1 MREKTILPADIT
13 AAVVERVREAFPGET
28 VYTDLVPRD
37 FERPCNMVE
46 PVGLGLDPLS
56 HGLSGVDLLYKIKI
70 TTFSTV
76 DEVHSSH
83 LPVLDLRSLLVMGAF
98 AAGYVRVKDRAPKV
112 RSMEADT
119 SFFDCA
125 AVTLTLALTLDRADF
140 VGPELYELMQNLE
153 FQVRLKKEND
163 NG

>member
-1 MREKTILPADIT
+1 MREGTIVPADIIN
-13 AAVVERVREAFPGET
+13 AVVERVKEAFPGET
-28 VYTDLVPRD
+28 VYTDLTPRD

-46 PVGLGLDPLS
+46 LAGLNLDPLS
-56 HGLSGVDLLYKIKI
+56 HGMSGVDLLYKVKI

-83 LPVLDLRSLLVMGAF
+83 LPVLDLRSMLVMGAF
-98 AAGYVRVKDRAPKV
+98 ASGFVRVKDRAPKV
-112 RSMEADT
+112 RSLEADT

-125 AVTLTLALTLDRADF
+125 VVTLTLALTLDRADF

-153 FQVRLKKEND
+153 MQVRVKKEN
-163 NG
+163 